1 MRSDSSDF
9 GRMKSHVLDSPIPP
23 RHRRDGVCLSY
34 VTSDNCQFRGIECEV
49 RLNFLLNGE
58 MEKEVS
64 ILSQEFRLTTSY
76 SAGNSQC
83 GLMATQ
89 TPPRLPF
96 TGTQPQYLASFVV
109 RCSILIKSLRMEMGY
124 SLLGLILL

>member
-64 ILSQEFRLTTSY
+64 ILSQEFRLTNLILRGKLTMWFNGDPDSP
-76 SAGNSQC
+76 SPPFHRDS
-83 GLMATQ
+83 
-89 TPPRLPF
+89 TPVFGKFR
-96 TGTQPQYLASFVV
+96 S
-109 RCSILIKSLRMEMGY
+109 
-124 SLLGLILL
+124 SLLNFD